1 MPKTKKDSINEAD
14 ISRKTSLR
22 QTINVFLSRYFRYL
36 SIIIALLVMAGAYFY
51 LLKPKY
57 NKILLEIDNTKNTQ
71 EAEREDLDQYYN
83 KLLDYIAEYK
93 KIKKADIEKI
103 SKLAPMDAD
112 YGKLFTDFEA
122 IIKEQGFILNSLSI
136 NPDVKAVKNK
146 ASGKEKSSVLPS
158 VIGRIK
164 ISADISGVDYE
175 SLKHLLGVIEN
186 NLRLMDVNSLNWS
199 PDNASANLEITT
211 YYLKIKS

>member
-103 SKLAPMDAD
+103 SKLRTCWIE
-112 YGKLFTDFEA
+112 FV
-122 IIKEQGFILNSLSI
+122 IKYS
-136 NPDVKAVKNK
+136 
-146 ASGKEKSSVLPS
+146 
-158 VIGRIK
+158 K
-164 ISADISGVDYE
+164 IMICF
-175 SLKHLLGVIEN
+175 K
-186 NLRLMDVNSLNWS
+186 
-199 PDNASANLEITT
+199 P
-211 YYLKIKS
+211 